1 MKTAVPTD
9 SISMLTC
16 FDSAEE
22 VQLLK
27 AVDARLVRQGF
38 AQVSSMADDTA
49 VIFYKRLFELDPT
62 LQPLLRKDITE
73 QGRKLMQLIEAAVGL
88 LDRPEALVP
97 TLEGLGRRHAGY
109 GIRDEHYD
117 TVEVALILTLQQE
130 LGPAFTKE
138 ARSAWIALFDLI
150 AGTMKRAAAAEL
162 ELSEVHELA
171 AAV

>member
-16 FDSAEE
+16 FDLTEQE
-22 VQLLK
+22 RPLGVRD
-27 AVDARLVRQGF
+27 VRLVRQGF
-38 AQVSSMADDTA
+38 ARVSSMPDATA
-49 VIFYKRLFELDPT
+49 AIFYRRLFELDPT
-62 LQPLLRKDITE
+62 LRPLFRKDMTE
-73 QGRKLMQLIEAAVGL
+73 RGGKLMQLIEAAVRL
-88 LDRPEALVP
+88 LERPEALVP
-97 TLEGLGRRHAGY
+97 TLEGLGRRNAGY

-130 LGPAFTKE
+130 LGPSFTKE

-150 AGTMKRAAAAEL
+150 ASTMKRAAAAEL
-162 ELSEVHELA
+162 ELSEIQELA